1 MADITL
7 SYKGS
12 TIAEVSAS
20 GTTKLNTKGK
30 FCEDDITL
38 QYVKPAAYVKLAEA
52 EYTVNTTSTSV
63 SIIDTITIDPASD
76 AYTSANMIVV
86 TVRDKA
92 GKRAGYFYGADAI
105 FSNPNP
111 ANGTT
116 AAVTNPA
123 RNTYTYS
130 SGGAFAVNN
139 SGYGVFAYDVQSNG
153 NIRIAQRY
161 HSTSSLTINGTYKVE
176 VYALVYP
183 NGTPFA

>member
-1 MADITL
+1 MADITV

-20 GTTKLNTKGK
+20 GTTTLETAGK
-30 FCEDDITL
+30 YCEDDITL
-38 QYVKPAAYVKLAEA
+38 QYVKPAAYIKLAESEVEA
-52 EYTVNTTSTSV
+52 NTTSTTV

-76 AYTSANMIVV
+76 AYTSANMIFV

-116 AAVTNPA
+116 SSVTNPA

-130 SGGAFAVNN
+130 SNSVFAVNN
-139 SGYGVFAYDVQSNG
+139 SNNGVYAYDIKSNG
-153 NIRIAQRY
+153 EIRIGQRY
-161 HSTSSLTINGTYKVE
+161 NSTSSLTVNGTYKVE